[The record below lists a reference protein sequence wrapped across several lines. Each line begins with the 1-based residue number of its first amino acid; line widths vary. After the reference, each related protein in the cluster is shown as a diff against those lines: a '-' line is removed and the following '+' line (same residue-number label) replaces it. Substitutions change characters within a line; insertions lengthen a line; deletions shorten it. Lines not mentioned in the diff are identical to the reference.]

1 MFVEYFSEVW
11 IFFNE
16 LRKNATFTIWE
27 YVIICPCPLK
37 GWEITGAPS
46 HGGLLAGYLLS
57 RRPFGGPKWDATAS
71 KADSVAVKPN
81 SREMWATPAADHVL
95 YSFRRKTVQISAYLT
110 CKRSRRCLTTCTM
123 LWIRFAV
130 NIECMRCSS
139 KLAKWEKYI
148 YIKCLYYEKE
158 LWTKL

>member
-1 MFVEYFSEVW
+1 MFL
-11 IFFNE
+11 IKPHFFPSRG
-16 LRKNATFTIWE
+16 RKI
-27 YVIICPCPLK
+27 
-37 GWEITGAPS
+37 GAPS

-81 SREMWATPAADHVL
+81 SREMWAPPAADHVL

-148 YIKCLYYEKE
+148 YTNKVFVLRKRTLNKTSTEFILVVKLIKISI
-158 LWTKL
+158 

>member
-1 MFVEYFSEVW
+1 MFY
-11 IFFNE
+11 
-16 LRKNATFTIWE
+16 
-27 YVIICPCPLK
+27 
-37 GWEITGAPS
+37 EIECLYACKVSFWAPS

-95 YSFRRKTVQISAYLT
+95 YSFRRKTVQISAFLT
-110 CKRSRRCLTTCTM
+110 CKRSLRCLTTCTM

-148 YIKCLYYEKE
+148 YIKCLYYEENFKQNFNSFYFSSKAYQNIYIN
-158 LWTKL
+158 WW